1 MSEETQK
8 KASNKNTQLTQP
20 IKHGLEKGLHGG
32 KKAIG
37 IGIKFTNFVT
47 NIPFIAHLIRA
58 AERFTDRMGNQFGAA
73 ITYFSFLSI
82 NSRINALFCLCGFYF
97 SFKP

>member
-58 AERFTDRMGNQFGAA
+58 AERLLTEWETSLVR
-73 ITYFSFLSI
+73 LSLT
-82 NSRINALFCLCGFYF
+82 SHFYH
-97 SFKP
+97 

>member
-32 KKAIG
+32 KSHWYWYKI
-37 IGIKFTNFVT
+37 
-47 NIPFIAHLIRA
+47 H
-58 AERFTDRMGNQFGAA
+58 
-73 ITYFSFLSI
+73 
-82 NSRINALFCLCGFYF
+82 
-97 SFKP
+97 

>member
-32 KKAIG
+32 KKPL
-37 IGIKFTNFVT
+37 V
-47 NIPFIAHLIRA
+47 LV
-58 AERFTDRMGNQFGAA
+58 
-73 ITYFSFLSI
+73 
-82 NSRINALFCLCGFYF
+82 
-97 SFKP
+97 